1 MKKIHIKRFSTGS
14 MILAGFLSVMF
25 VLLTLQAGFCYGRM
39 ENATELYIISE
50 KSARKLQQG
59 SDVLTEQVRL
69 YVMTGDTEYLDAYF
83 EEANVTRSR
92 DTAVDEL
99 KEHFAGTQILAELEN
114 ALGDSQMLMERE
126 YYAMRLASSGFHLSV
141 SALPEEVADMVLSEE
156 DLTLDDEGRLNKARA
171 MVSDNVYEGV
181 KAKITDNVDRCID
194 DLLNLTRDQR
204 SHYSDIF
211 REMYLLQEIGMAV
224 LIVFLIISSLIVRKL
239 IVQPLVSYNASIEQD
254 QTVPVVG
261 AAELQSLAQTYNRV
275 FEENQA
281 TQKIIRHEAEH
292 DALSELLN
300 RGAFNKMLDIYSKG
314 TIPFA
319 LIILDIDVF
328 KSINDSRGHTVG
340 DAVIQ
345 YTAQKIQAVFRST
358 DYVFRIGGDEFSVL
372 MQDVS
377 DKMHSIVREKLDAL
391 KEAMQTPPAGI
402 PAVTLSAGVA
412 FSDRLN
418 PRGSIFQ
425 DADRALY
432 AVKEHGKNG
441 YQFYEG

>member
-377 DKMHSIVREKLDAL
+377 DKMHSIVREKLDA
-391 KEAMQTPPAGI
+391 
-402 PAVTLSAGVA
+402 VTSSAGLAV
-412 FSDRLN
+412 SDRLN

>member
-14 MILAGFLSVMF
+14 MILAVFLSILF
-25 VLLTLQAGFCYGRM
+25 VVLMVCASQYYTKM
-39 ENATELYIISE
+39 EAATELYISSE
-50 KSARKLQQG
+50 RSALKLLSG
-59 SDVLTEQVRL
+59 SDTLTEQVRL
-69 YVMTGDTEYLDAYF
+69 YVMTGETKYMDAYF
-83 EEANVTRSR
+83 EEAEVTKSR
-92 DTAVDEL
+92 DTAVAEL
-99 KEHFAGTQILAELEN
+99 KEHFAGTQILTELEN

-126 YYAMRLASSGFHLSV
+126 YYAMRLAAFASRLPV
-141 SALPEEVADMVLSEE
+141 SKLPDKVAAVELMEE
-156 DLTLDDEGRLNKARA
+156 DQALSASDQLEKART

-181 KAKITDNVDRCID
+181 KNKISDNVDRCIA
-194 DLLNLTRDQR
+194 DLLALTRDRR

-211 REMYLLQEIGMAV
+211 RGMYFLQEVSLVV
-224 LIVFLIISSLIVRKL
+224 LIVFLIISSLIVRML
-239 IVQPLVSYNASIEQD
+239 IVKPLVSYNASIEQD

-300 RGAFNKMLDIYSKG
+300 RGAFNKLLSIYSQG

-328 KSINDSRGHTVG
+328 KSVNDSHGHTVG
-340 DAVIQ
+340 DEVIQ
-345 YTAQKIQAVFRST
+345 YTAQRIQASFRST
-358 DYVFRIGGDEFSVL
+358 DYVFRIGGDEFAIL

-377 DKMHSIVREKLDAL
+377 ESMRPVVQEKLNAL
-391 KEAMQTPPAGI
+391 KEAMQSPPEGI

-412 FSDRLN
+412 FSDRPN
-418 PRGSIFQ
+418 PKGTIFQ

-432 AVKEHGKNG
+432 AVKENGRNG
-441 YQFYEG
+441 YKFYDR